1 MRNDSRMEMAWR
13 PGATKVGARGPLPS
27 VVRRKRSGLSLRAV
41 APWPLRYMGQ
51 KGRLEQNSYHPK
63 GRRRRSSSP
72 TDACPEGSEVR
83 RGTQTDCSSTSP
95 SSRMPSRMLAAKYWS
110 G

>member
-1 MRNDSRMEMAWR
+1 MAWR

-27 VVRRKRSGLSLRAV
+27 VVRRKRSGFKLSRRRSLAAEV
-41 APWPLRYMGQ
+41 HGPEGEVGAEL
-51 KGRLEQNSYHPK
+51 YHPK

-95 SSRMPSRMLAAKYWS
+95 SSRMPFRILAAKYWS